1 MVRNA
6 ATRTGQ
12 QKQKLEYH
20 SGREEAAAR
29 NTRLTVVWAA
39 AVWTVSLVV
48 MGVADALQALYRHLK
63 LLLLTL
69 SPSHEF
75 ELESDKAGRAAEL
88 RVSSLYVSILLS
100 FFPCAISS
108 ISQFFFKSPS
118 LLSFPPWGESSS
130 FCLL

>member
-1 MVRNA
+1 
-6 ATRTGQ
+6 
-12 QKQKLEYH
+12 
-20 SGREEAAAR
+20 
-29 NTRLTVVWAA
+29 VWAA
-39 AVWTVSLVV
+39 ALWTVKLVV
-48 MGVADALQALYRHLK
+48 MGVANALQALYRHLK
-63 LLLLTL
+63 LVLLTL

-75 ELESDKAGRAAEL
+75 ELESDRAGRAAEL

-118 LLSFPPWGESSS
+118 YTSPLFLLSFSPWGESSS